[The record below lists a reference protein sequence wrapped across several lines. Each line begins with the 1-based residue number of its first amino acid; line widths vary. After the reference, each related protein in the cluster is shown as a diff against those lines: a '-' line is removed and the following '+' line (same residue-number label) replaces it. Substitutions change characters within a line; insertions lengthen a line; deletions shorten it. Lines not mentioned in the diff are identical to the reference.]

1 MQSFWVLTPA
11 AGLGLPDWGWEP
23 SLTGLGLEAALLFYF
38 IGSLRQVM
46 LADPP
51 GDLQKL
57 CNSITHYTAMGF
69 ISLMYTSKLSSASGH
84 KSSFLGE
91 RSKAARPS
99 FFSMAKRRNTRK
111 SNQRLLNP
119 VNVSMNHGRCLHTP
133 SHIILPA
140 IPLGKN

>member
-1 MQSFWVLTPA
+1 MCCPWRSTDLRMNYNGIA
-11 AGLGLPDWGWEP
+11 LGENMKKGD
-23 SLTGLGLEAALLFYF
+23 SLG
-38 IGSLRQVM
+38 GSE
-46 LADPP
+46 
-51 GDLQKL
+51 G
-57 CNSITHYTAMGF
+57 